1 MRESV
6 SASVFAFVSCARAR
20 QGATPAFGGREA
32 AGDGDGGGGEGEV
45 YVVDGYRVRRP
56 VRRELDQ
63 GENGVRQERG
73 PSLLDARLQTYSYS
87 NSARQTRR
95 RARRHD
101 ASLFC

>member
-1 MRESV
+1 M
-6 SASVFAFVSCARAR
+6 
-20 QGATPAFGGREA
+20 
-32 AGDGDGGGGEGEV
+32 
-45 YVVDGYRVRRP
+45 
-56 VRRELDQ
+56 RRELDQ

-73 PSLLDARLQTYSYS
+73 PSLLDARLQTYSYR